1 MGCRWALPEWNWG
14 TNLTETLD
22 GGARDRDEE
31 RATFLKDFTS
41 HHWINQV
48 LVVQSR
54 AITLARGG
62 GDWMIW
68 FNTILGVMY
77 RDFPSLLEY
86 LEKTMW
92 LFPKYEEDKMSN

>member
-1 MGCRWALPEWNWG
+1 MEVHVTVMKSGRHSWK
-14 TNLTETLD
+14 TS
-22 GGARDRDEE
+22 
-31 RATFLKDFTS
+31 S